1 MSKKNDFRMMKTAS
15 PKYILFKFV
24 QKDFMDFLRFCYKF
38 IRKRNFKRD
47 TEFVSSIYETRRL
60 DQIKN
65 YTFTTLDE
73 YAFGS
78 PTSNEETKRWNLY
91 KGKLKFGVHKEITE
105 YKYSLLED
113 KIRTIDMKY
122 IVELGSGGGR
132 NILYLA
138 QKFPEKR
145 FVGIELSPISV
156 ELSKLAAI
164 EFRLSNVDFFAKDL
178 TKPDTYSDLIQSSSL
193 VFSMHCLEEMPRIFK
208 IPLILMKEKK
218 VQNIFLLE
226 PAFLLQPKR
235 HFLELAR
242 LLRIIHHDR
251 LWGLPG
257 FCKMNFTKNYDLT
270 MIDLGMGNN
279 PVNPSSLVD
288 IKLKNHQASL

>member
-15 PKYILFKFV
+15 PKYILFKSV
-24 QKDFMDFLRFCYKF
+24 QKEFMAFLRFCYRF

-47 TEFVSSIYETRRL
+47 TELVFSIYESRRL
-60 DQIKN
+60 DHIKN

-73 YAFGS
+73 YVFES
-78 PTSNEETKRWNLY
+78 KTSNEETTRWNLY
-91 KGKLKFGVHKEITE
+91 KGKLKFDALKEITE
-105 YKYSLLED
+105 YKYSLLEE
-113 KIRTIDMKY
+113 KIRTIDTKY
-122 IVELGSGGGR
+122 IVELGSGSGR

-156 ELSKLAAI
+156 ELSELAAI
-164 EFRLSNVDFFAKDL
+164 EFRLSNVEFFAKDL
-178 TKPDTYSDLIQSSSL
+178 TKPDTYSDLIKSSSL
-193 VFSMHCLEEMPRIFK
+193 VFSMHCFEEMPRIFK

-226 PAFLLQPKR
+226 PAFLFQPKR

-242 LLRIIHHDR
+242 LLRIMHHDR
-251 LWGLPG
+251 LWGLPE
-257 FCKMNFTKNYDLT
+257 FCKMEFTKNYDLT
-270 MIDLGMGNN
+270 QIDLGMGNN
-279 PVNPSSLVD
+279 PVNPTSLVD
-288 IKLKNHQASL
+288 MKLKNHQASL